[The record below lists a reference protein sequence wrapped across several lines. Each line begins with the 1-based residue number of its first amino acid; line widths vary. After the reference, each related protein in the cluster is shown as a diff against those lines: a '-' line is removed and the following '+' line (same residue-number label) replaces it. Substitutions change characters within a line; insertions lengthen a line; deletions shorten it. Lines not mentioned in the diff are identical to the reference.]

1 MNFSDE
7 SSLFFGIK
15 SSVETVFISVGLG
28 IVILCTAIG
37 NLFVIYAIITD
48 RILRRV
54 SNYLVLSLAT
64 TDLILACTVMPLGV
78 LYAISGKWTFG
89 AKICEIWTSVDV
101 LCCTASLLHLVAIAV
116 DRYWAVTNV
125 EYIRQRN
132 AKIIGKMIAAVWAV
146 AVFTSLAPIFV
157 FSDPNFEK
165 RAEVENVCVA
175 SQNVTYQILATI
187 LSFYAPLVLI
197 LLLYWK
203 IFKVNTN

>member
-1 MNFSDE
+1 MNVTYE
-7 SSLFFGIK
+7 NSLLFGIK
-15 SSVETVFISVGLG
+15 SSVETIFISVGLG

-48 RILRRV
+48 RVLRRV

-89 AKICEIWTSVDV
+89 AKICEVWTSADV

-125 EYIRQRN
+125 EYIRQRS
-132 AKIIGKMIAAVWAV
+132 AVIIGKMITAVWAV
-146 AVFTSLAPIFV
+146 AIFTSLAPIFV
-157 FSDPNFEK
+157 FSDPHFEI
-165 RAEVENVCVA
+165 RAEIENVCVV
-175 SQNVTYQILATI
+175 SQNVCYQIIATI
-187 LSFYAPLVLI
+187 LSFYAPLVVI
-197 LLLYWK
+197 LFLYWK
-203 IFKVNTN
+203 IFK